1 MMNEL
6 YNATNSPKEK
16 LTVEGA
22 EHANSDLVA
31 PFLYWLTIED
41 FIEQYVS

>member
-6 YNATNSPKEK
+6 YNATNFPKEK

-22 EHANSDLVA
+22 EHTNSDLIS
-31 PFLYWLTIED
+31 PFLYWLKIKD
-41 FIEQYVS
+41 FVDQYVS